1 MMLFGLITEANFF
14 VVFIA
19 LLVIFFLLGL
29 VIGKMFSRPKKT
41 SKDKNT
47 GLTKDTKEKSMNT
60 DTLGQDNREYTDP
73 NQNFGQNQQ
82 QPGDPGGY
90 RYYRWW

>member
-1 MMLFGLITEANFF
+1 MMLFCLITEANFF

-19 LLVIFFLLGL
+19 LLVAFFLLGL
-29 VIGKMFSRPKKT
+29 IIGNIISRQKKT

-47 GLTKDTKEKSMNT
+47 GLTKENKDKPMQS

-73 NQNFGQNQQ
+73 KQDYGQNQQ
-82 QPGDPGGY
+82 QSGDPGGC